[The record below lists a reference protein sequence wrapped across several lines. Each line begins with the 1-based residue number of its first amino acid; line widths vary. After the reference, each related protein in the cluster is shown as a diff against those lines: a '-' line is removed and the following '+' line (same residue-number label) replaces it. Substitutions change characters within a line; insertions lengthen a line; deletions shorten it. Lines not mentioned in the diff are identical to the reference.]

1 MGRKVVETVE
11 ALAVPILAEEGLELY
26 DTEFTKEGK
35 NWFLRVYIDRPQGKV
50 DLDDCS
56 RISERL
62 SAELD
67 DGNLIAGGYFLE
79 VSSPG
84 VERPLK
90 KEDHFNQAIGSRV
103 LITTYEAM
111 DGRKTFE
118 GELLEYSGGPN
129 GKAILDMDGD
139 QVEVPINKI
148 AKAKRV
154 LVV

>member
-1 MGRKVVETVE
+1 MSRKVVETVE
-11 ALAVPILAEEGLELY
+11 ALAVPILEKEGLELY

-67 DGNLIAGGYFLE
+67 EGNLISEGYFLE

-84 VERPLK
+84 IERSLK
-90 KEDHFNQAIGSRV
+90 KEDHFTQAIGSRV
-103 LITTYEAM
+103 LITTYKAL
-111 DGRKTFE
+111 DGKKSFE
-118 GELLEYSGGPN
+118 GELLEYSGGPD
-129 GKAILDMDGD
+129 GKVILDIEGD
-139 QVEVPINKI
+139 SVEIPTDKI

-154 LVV
+154 FVV